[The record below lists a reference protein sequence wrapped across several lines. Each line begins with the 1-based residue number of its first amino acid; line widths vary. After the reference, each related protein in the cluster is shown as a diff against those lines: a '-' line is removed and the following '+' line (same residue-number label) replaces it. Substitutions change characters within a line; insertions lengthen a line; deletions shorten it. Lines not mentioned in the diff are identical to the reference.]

1 LVWDSASQPTDHT
14 MTIQYWLV
22 KSEPA
27 AYSWRDLCRERRTS
41 WTGVRN
47 YQARN
52 NLQGMR
58 RGDRVLFYESVTT
71 KAVLGEATVTR
82 AAFPDPTSPRG
93 ETAWVAVELEAG
105 AEFAEPVTLKQ
116 IKAQP
121 ELAEIGLLR
130 QGRLSVTSLR
140 PVEFRTLLRLGRPSS
155 ARARP

>member
-1 LVWDSASQPTDHT
+1 

-52 NLQGMR
+52 NLQAMR

-82 AAFPDPTSPRG
+82 PAFPDPTAPPG
-93 ETAWVAVELEAG
+93 ETTWVAVELKAG
-105 AEFAEPVTLKQ
+105 AEFAEPVTLAQ
-116 IKAQP
+116 IKAEPQ
-121 ELAEIGLLR
+121 LAEIGLLR

-140 PVEFRTLLRLGRPSS
+140 ASEYRTLVRLGRPR
-155 ARARP
+155 ANATRARSRS